1 MDLDTFCG
9 LPVTEQSQLINQ
21 KTTAKTP
28 FYLERLQTA
37 IENNSLMPLVF
48 LDERLVK
55 IYDNIKNKTK

>member
-28 FYLERLQTA
+28 FYLERLHTA

-55 IYDNIKNKTK
+55 IYDKIKKL